1 MNAKLVEEIAKAVL
15 YEGYILYPYRRSAI
29 KNRQRSNFGV
39 LASREYCEANPAGE
53 NSSFQ
58 VECLARETAGSIL
71 SVKLRFLRLVERTVG
86 EVSPPLAQWPE
97 SGSPAF
103 LPVQSLTFNGRTYE
117 PWQEAADCEIEVQAN
132 LQDLLLAPQS
142 LKFALLAASECE
154 ALRDDSSA
162 IAGVIL
168 RNQEAVSGEI
178 SISAQTALEGIIKLT
193 IRATNTTAIKT
204 SENGNRDFKRDF
216 KRAFKREDALRQSL
230 LSAHAILNIPGGEFI
245 SSIDPP
251 LELQEAA
258 RSCKNQVVWPVLI
271 GEEGTRDGMLASPI
285 ILYDYPQIAPE
296 SVGELFDGTEI
307 DEILALRILTLTD
320 EEKQEMRSGDDR
332 ARRILERTE
341 SLPPEHMMKLHGVL
355 RGIRSANDE
364 AE

>member
-29 KNRQRSNFGV
+29 KNRQRFNFGV
-39 LASREYCEANPAGE
+39 LAPRECCEANPVGE
-53 NSSFQ
+53 NSAFQ
-58 VECLARETAGSIL
+58 VECLARETVGSIL

-86 EVSPPLAQWPE
+86 EVEPPLAQLPE
-97 SGSPAF
+97 DGSPAF
-103 LPVQSLTFNGRTYE
+103 SPAQSLTLNGRAYE
-117 PWQEAADCEIEVQAN
+117 PWQEAADCEIEVHAN
-132 LQDLLLAPQS
+132 IHDLLLAPQS
-142 LKFALLAASECE
+142 FRFALLGASDFE
-154 ALRDDSSA
+154 ALRDESSA

-168 RNQEAVSGEI
+168 RTQEEVSGEI
-178 SISAQTALEGIIKLT
+178 SLSAQTASNGILKLT
-193 IRATNTTAIKT
+193 VRASNTTAIT
-204 SENGNRDFKRDF
+204 PSINGGRKFT
-216 KRAFKREDALRQSL
+216 REDALRQSL

-258 RSCKNQVVWPVLI
+258 RACRNHVVWPVLI
-271 GEEGTRDGMLASPI
+271 GEEGARDAMLASPI
-285 ILYDYPQIAPE
+285 ILYDYPRIAPE
-296 SVGELFDGTEI
+296 SAGELFDGTEI

-320 EEKQEMRSGDDR
+320 EEKQEMRRGDDR
-332 ARRILERTE
+332 ARQILERTE
-341 SLPPEHMMKLHGVL
+341 SLPPEHMIKLHGVL